1 MKQNVRYRISAAACD
16 FCGVCVAVCPAGAIE
31 LKESSVRVLDELC
44 VGCGDCAVMCPLGV
58 PVREEAE

>member
-1 MKQNVRYRISAAACD
+1 MSAAACD